1 MTHMKPKSP
10 RLPRKKQVWI
20 CFALLCFIPLTACTT
35 MKVRHHQ
42 WEKSVTRTADG
53 ILDFAQPQHYGQG
66 NQALLLVHGFG
77 DSPSVWSAL
86 APELAKQGYD
96 VYAMRLPGWGES
108 IARKREISLDDWESA
123 IIENITLLR
132 EDHEK
137 VAVLA
142 HSLGGCLSTVLAQS
156 NRLPADAL
164 VLYAPMLEV
173 SSARSPLLKTRT
185 WFKIGDKIL
194 PDSMI
199 IESLFADHARVIQP
213 RPKSERDPFSPK
225 NIFKMIYAEMD
236 RFEAQPPEMQIPL
249 RLVLPGEDR
258 VIKSER
264 SLAWFKTLQSPTKTL
279 YIDEPSGHVLPL
291 DMDVLAESDR
301 LVIWLTEQGIAP

>member
-1 MTHMKPKSP
+1 MHMKPKLP
-10 RLPRKKQVWI
+10 RLRLKKQTWI
-20 CFALLCFIPLTACTT
+20 CFAVLCLIPLTACTT
-35 MKVRHHQ
+35 MNVRHHQ
-42 WEKSVTRTADG
+42 WEKSVTRNAEG
-53 ILDFAQPQHYGQG
+53 ILDFAQPQRYGQG
-66 NQALLLVHGFG
+66 KQALLLVHGFG
-77 DSPSVWSAL
+77 DSPAVWAAL
-86 APELAKQGYD
+86 APELAKQGYH

-108 IARKREISLDDWESA
+108 IDRKRNISLEDWESA
-123 IIENITLLR
+123 IIENSSLLK

-156 NRLPADAL
+156 DRLPADAL

-225 NIFKMIYAEMD
+225 NIFQMIYAEMD
-236 RFEAQPPEMQIPL
+236 RFEAQTPEMQIPL

-258 VIKSER
+258 VINSQR
-264 SLAWFKTLQSPTKTL
+264 ALAWFETLHAPTKTL
-279 YIDEPSGHVLPL
+279 YIDQPAGHVLPL